1 LLQFVEDLGKVITI
15 GIDVADKTDVKAVIF
30 DEIQNP
36 LVVRNAITGF
46 DDDNSGHTCGF
57 GDTIEL
63 SWKVGFVEDFVI
75 LGWPGYS
82 FFAVGVIKVDVSV
95 NDVFDFGESCRGF
108 GV

>member
-1 LLQFVEDLGKVITI
+1 
-15 GIDVADKTDVKAVIF
+15 
-30 DEIQNP
+30 
-36 LVVRNAITGF
+36 
-46 DDDNSGHTCGF
+46 
-57 GDTIEL
+57 
-63 SWKVGFVEDFVI
+63 VGFVEDFVI